1 MESGLQS
8 RSLTE
13 EVKFCLLTKDDNYKY
28 RRCGGMSSMV
38 DVNKLQAKLIELR
51 SVTENPLE
59 LAKTLNQLASVEYRN
74 DPDKAKKHAEEA
86 LSVARDLGL
95 DDVIAES
102 QLLYG
107 ISCWIT
113 GNFGEAM
120 ENYLSSLEIWERTG
134 NDQGI
139 ARVYNNI
146 GNVHR
151 GQASYSKALEYFLK
165 SLEIKNDIGDSK
177 GAAISYLNIG
187 NIYKQLDLLEQARES
202 YNNALDIYGRN
213 HDELNIAKCYNNIGL
228 IHSLQ
233 SNHLLALEQ
242 HKLALAIR
250 ERIMDTRGIA
260 HSYGN
265 IGTVYQALANNKKA
279 LEYYKRTL
287 LETEKLQDNRGIAL
301 SCNNIGSVYI
311 KLGMFDKALVLLDRA
326 CKIAT
331 DTGAKDLEF
340 TSLQHFSDL
349 YEAKKD
355 FKQAL
360 NYSKKYLSLQ
370 EELFSQESRDKI
382 ATLQVR
388 FDTERKCKEAEIFR
402 EKNIELEKEISERLK
417 IEKELKKHRDHLEEI
432 VQERTAELL
441 KVNDGLEKSF
451 MGTIFTISK
460 IIEMRDP
467 YAKDHQLRTA
477 ELARSIAVEMEIS
490 EERIQAVYLASIV
503 HDIGKIRIP
512 QEFLSRSGKLSDLE
526 LNVLRT
532 YPQAGYDILKTIEFP
547 WPIADIVLHHHE
559 FLDGSGYPSGLM
571 GKEIM
576 QESKILCV
584 ADVVEAMSS
593 SRPYRAAFPL
603 EEILSELVRSRG
615 ILYDSECVDACT
627 SVLRKGIF
635 TPKNSVPDSY
645 SANG

>member
-1 MESGLQS
+1 
-8 RSLTE
+8 
-13 EVKFCLLTKDDNYKY
+13 
-28 RRCGGMSSMV
+28 MV
-38 DVNKLQAKLIELR
+38 DVNKLHAKLTELR
-51 SVTENPLE
+51 SVPEKRLE

-74 DPDKAKKHAEEA
+74 NPDKAKKHAEEA
-86 LSVARDLGL
+86 LSLARDLGL

-107 ISCWIT
+107 IACWIT
-113 GNFGEAM
+113 GNFDEAM
-120 ENYLSSLEIWERTG
+120 ENYLSSLEIWKRTG

-146 GNVHR
+146 GNIHR
-151 GQASYSKALEYFLK
+151 GQGSYSKALEYFLK
-165 SLEIKNDIGDSK
+165 SLEIKNGLGDSR
-177 GAAISYLNIG
+177 GTAISYLNIG
-187 NIYKQLDLLEQARES
+187 NIYKQLSLLKQAQES
-202 YNNALDIYGRN
+202 YCSALKISEEN
-213 HDELNIAKCYNNIGL
+213 QDELSIANCYNNIGL
-228 IHSLQ
+228 IHSRQ
-233 SNHLLALEQ
+233 GNHLLALEQ
-242 HKLALAIR
+242 HKKALITR
-250 ERIMDTRGIA
+250 ERLDDIRGIA
-260 HSYGN
+260 NSYGN
-265 IGTVYQALANNKKA
+265 IGNVYDALGKPSKA
-279 LEYYKRTL
+279 LEYFQKTL
-287 LETEKLQDNRGIAL
+287 KEVEKFQDTRGIAL
-301 SCNNIGSVYI
+301 SCNNIGSIYI
-311 KLGMFDKALVLLDRA
+311 NLGKLDEAFMFIDRA
-326 CKIAT
+326 LQIAT
-331 DTGAKDLEF
+331 DTGAKDLEA
-340 TSLQHFSDL
+340 SSMQIFSDL
-349 YEAKKD
+349 YEAKQN

-360 NYSKKYLSLQ
+360 NCSKKYLRIR

-388 FDTERKCKEAEIFR
+388 FDTERKCKEAEIYR
-402 EKNIELEKEISERLK
+402 EKNIELENEISERLK
-417 IEKELKKHRDHLEEI
+417 VEKELKKHRDHLEEI

-441 KVNDGLEKSF
+441 KVNAGLEKSF

-467 YAKDHQLRTA
+467 YAIGHQIRTA
-477 ELARSIAVEMEIS
+477 ELARSIALEMKLS

-526 LNVLRT
+526 LNVMRT

-559 FLDGSGYPSGLM
+559 LLDGSGYPSGLM

-593 SRPYRAAFPL
+593 SRPYRAAFPQKA
-603 EEILSELVRSRG
+603 ILDELVKNRD
-615 ILYDSECVDACT
+615 ILYDNECVNACI
-627 SVLRKGIF
+627 SVLQKGIF

-645 SANG
+645 TVNR

>member
-1 MESGLQS
+1 MG
-8 RSLTE
+8 
-13 EVKFCLLTKDDNYKY
+13 D
-28 RRCGGMSSMV
+28 M
-38 DVNKLQAKLIELR
+38 NKLQAKLMELR
-51 SVTENPLE
+51 SVADNRPE
-59 LAKTLNQLASVEYRN
+59 LAKTLNQLASAEYRN
-74 DPDKAKKHAEEA
+74 NPDKAKKHAEEA

-113 GNFGEAM
+113 GNVDEAM
-120 ENYLSSLEIWERTG
+120 ENYLSSLEIWKRTG

-146 GNVHR
+146 GNIHR

-165 SLEIKNDIGDSK
+165 SLEIKNDLGDRI

-187 NIYKQLDLLEQARES
+187 NIYKQLDLLEQALES
-202 YNNALDIYGRN
+202 YSSALSIYEEN

-228 IHSLQ
+228 IYSRQ
-233 SNHLLALEQ
+233 GNHLLALEQ
-242 HKLALAIR
+242 HKQAMAIR
-250 ERIMDTRGIA
+250 ERIKDTRGIA

-265 IGTVYQALANNKKA
+265 IGSVYQALMDNEKA
-279 LEYYKRTL
+279 LEYFQKTL
-287 LETEKLQDNRGIAL
+287 METERLQDNRGIVL

-311 KLGMFDKALVLLDRA
+311 KLGMFDKALIFLDRA

-331 DTGAKDLEF
+331 EAGAKDLEF
-340 TSLQHFSDL
+340 TSLQHFSGL

-360 NYSKKYLSLQ
+360 DYSKKYLRIQ

-402 EKNIELEKEISERLK
+402 EKNVELEKEMSERLK
-417 IEKELKKHRDHLEEI
+417 VEKELKKHRDHLEEI

-441 KVNDGLEKSF
+441 KVNAGLEKSF

-467 YAKDHQLRTA
+467 YAKGHQLRTA
-477 ELARSIAVEMEIS
+477 ELARSIAVEMELS

-593 SRPYRAAFPL
+593 SRPYRAAFHL
-603 EEILSELVRSRG
+603 EEILNELVSNRD
-615 ILYDSECVDACT
+615 ILYDSECVDACI

-645 SANG
+645 SGN